1 MKNVIIN
8 ADDFGYCEAVNYGI
22 IKAFKEGIVTSTT
35 LMANMPGVKH
45 AYELYKE
52 NPGLN
57 VGIHLTLTCYKPLL
71 KTHKTLVNEEGYFTR
86 KLEEYDL
93 DEVYDELVAQIE
105 YAKKIGFD
113 IDHIDS
119 HHHVHTEEIL
129 KPVIEKI
136 VKKYDLPIRGGF
148 AYEDSFER
156 KTVLI
161 DTFYGKNSVTG
172 EDNPLV
178 PELLI
183 NIMKEFED
191 GKTYD
196 IMCHPSYMETF
207 IYESSSYNLYRM
219 KELDVLT
226 SPEVKE
232 AVKTYDLTLTSYKTL

>member
-1 MKNVIIN
+1 MKNLIVN

-45 AYELYKE
+45 AYGLYKE
-52 NPGLN
+52 NPELS

-86 KLEEYDL
+86 NLNEYDL
-93 DEVYDELVAQIE
+93 DEVYEELVAQIE
-105 YAKKIGFD
+105 YAKEIGFD

-119 HHHVHTEEIL
+119 HHHVHTDPIL
-129 KPVIEKI
+129 KPVIDKI
-136 VKKYDLPIRGGF
+136 LAKYNLPVRGGF
-148 AYEDSFER
+148 FYDQPYARQS
-156 KTVLI
+156 VLI
-161 DTFYGKNSVTG
+161 DTFYGKNPVTG
-172 EDNPLV
+172 KDVPLV

-219 KELDVLT
+219 KELDVLI
-226 SPEVKE
+226 SDEVKE
-232 AVKTYDLTLTSYKTL
+232 AVKTLDINLTTYKTL